1 MVRTVMPERGSAIEF
16 EWGRADVDRAYD
28 EAAAHDLPRITSIG
42 AGLFVLFA
50 IVDVLTH
57 PNDDPLFRF
66 LSAFLPG
73 VAFACI
79 ALVER
84 RRAIPN
90 PWAPW
95 CIAAAGLLA
104 LAGPLVTVERSR
116 HTIDL
121 AFCMLIIVAVGAC
134 AYRYIPFI
142 ITAAIT
148 GVVYVLL
155 SFLVA
160 SNDSATDWTMAYV
173 IAVGLGAVLLATRR
187 RSVREFAEAK
197 AELSH
202 AAGHDAL
209 TGLVNRHGLQTAGP
223 TLMALARRDGRN
235 VFAAFIDIDRLSEIN
250 NQYGHGA
257 GDEVITTVAGA
268 LVHSVREADIVSRW
282 GGDEIVLVGIG
293 DGPDAHRIEDA
304 VRDFA
309 LRNSAVPGWDGQVSV
324 GVTTVAST
332 ATTFETLI
340 LTADAAMYDRRGRR
354 RSGAA

>member
-1 MVRTVMPERGSAIEF
+1 MVPPVTAEGGTRIQF
-16 EWGRADVDRAYD
+16 DWGREDVGRAYD
-28 EAAAHDLPRITSIG
+28 DAAAHDLPWITLIG
-42 AGLFVLFA
+42 SGLFVLFA

-57 PNDDPLFRF
+57 PNQDSVFRF

-73 VAFACI
+73 VAFAGI
-79 ALVER
+79 AAVSHR
-84 RRAIPN
+84 RLIPTV
-90 PWAPW
+90 WAPW
-95 CIAAAGLLA
+95 CTAGAGLIA
-104 LAGPLVTVERSR
+104 LAGPLLTVERSR

-121 AFCMLIIVAVGAC
+121 AFCMLILVAVGAC
-134 AYRYIPFI
+134 TYRYIPFI
-142 ITAAIT
+142 MVGSVAGA
-148 GVVYVLL
+148 VYLIL
-155 SFLVA
+155 AFEVA
-160 SNDSATDWTMAYV
+160 SSDSATDWTAAY
-173 IAVGLGAVLLATRR
+173 AAALGLGAVLLAARR

-197 AELSH
+197 AELRH

-257 GDEVITTVAGA
+257 GDEVITTVSNA
-268 LVHSVREADIVSRW
+268 LVSNVRQADIVSRW

-293 DGPDAHRIEDA
+293 DGPEADRIEDA

-332 ATTFETLI
+332 DTSFETLI

>member
-1 MVRTVMPERGSAIEF
+1 MIVEGGTRIEF
-16 EWGRADVDRAYD
+16 EWGRADVERAYD
-28 EAAAHDLPRITSIG
+28 EAAAHDLPWITLIG
-42 AGLFVLFA
+42 AGLFLAFA
-50 IVDVLTH
+50 IVDTVTH
-57 PNDDPLFRF
+57 LQKDPGFRF
-66 LSAFLPG
+66 LSAFLPA
-73 VAFACI
+73 VAFAVI
-79 ALVER
+79 AAISR
-84 RRAIPN
+84 RRFVPDV
-90 PWAPW
+90 WAPW
-95 CIAAAGLLA
+95 CISAAGLLA
-104 LAGPLVTVERSR
+104 LAGPLITVERSR

-134 AYRYIPFI
+134 AYRYVPFI
-142 ITAAIT
+142 ITGSVT
-148 GVVYVLL
+148 GVVYILL
-155 SFLVA
+155 AFQVA
-160 SNDSATDWTMAYV
+160 SSDSASDWTAAY
-173 IAVGLGAVLLATRR
+173 AMSLGLGAVLLGARR

-197 AELSH
+197 AELRH

-235 VFAAFIDIDRLSEIN
+235 VFAAFVDIDRLSEIN
-250 NQYGHGA
+250 NEYGHGA
-257 GDEVITTVAGA
+257 GDEVITTVSHA
-268 LVHSVREADIVSRW
+268 LVNCVREADIVSRW

-309 LRNSAVPGWDGQVSV
+309 VRTSAVPGWDGQVSV

-332 ATTFETLI
+332 ATSFEALI

>member
-1 MVRTVMPERGSAIEF
+1 MIVEGGTRIEF

-28 EAAAHDLPRITSIG
+28 EAAARDLPWITAIG

-57 PNDDPLFRF
+57 LDNDPVFRF
-66 LSAFLPG
+66 LSAFLPA
-73 VAFACI
+73 VAFAAI
-79 ALVER
+79 AAIAR
-84 RRAIPN
+84 RRLIPER
-90 PWAPW
+90 WAPW
-95 CIAAAGLLA
+95 SIAGAGLLA
-104 LAGPLVTVERSR
+104 LAGPLVTVAWSR

-121 AFCMLIIVAVGAC
+121 AFCMLIVVAVGAS
-134 AYRYIPFI
+134 AYRYVPFL
-142 ITAAIT
+142 IT
-148 GVVYVLL
+148 GGVTAVIYIALA
-155 SFLVA
+155 FEVA
-160 SNDSATDWTMAYV
+160 SFDSATDWTAAYAMAF
-173 IAVGLGAVLLATRR
+173 GLGAVLLTTRR
-187 RSVREFAEAK
+187 RSVRDFAEAK
-197 AELSH
+197 AELRH

-235 VFAAFIDIDRLSEIN
+235 VFAAFVDIDRLSEIN
-250 NQYGHGA
+250 NEYGHGA
-257 GDEVITTVAGA
+257 GDEVITTVSHA
-268 LVHSVREADIVSRW
+268 LVNCVREADIVSRW

-309 LRNSAVPGWDGQVSV
+309 VRTSAVPGWDGQVSV

-332 ATTFETLI
+332 ATSFEALI